1 MFCEGNFISPLGEQ
15 VALREYLRPS
25 PLLSPHRDVLRAN
38 TKVELSVTMCCC
50 PCLLRDP
57 R

>member
-1 MFCEGNFISPLGEQ
+1 M
-15 VALREYLRPS
+15 ALREYLRPS